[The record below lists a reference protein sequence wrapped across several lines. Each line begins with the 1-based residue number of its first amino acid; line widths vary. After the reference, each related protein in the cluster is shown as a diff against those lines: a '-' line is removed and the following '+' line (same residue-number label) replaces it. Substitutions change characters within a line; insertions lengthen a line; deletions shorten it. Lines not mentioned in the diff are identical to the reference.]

1 MSKVGLR
8 KRSAAPLGKRPWS
21 GGRGKAAGVCVRTL
35 IVYIQAERGQTRVV
49 ALGMENKMGAV
60 RLYCVSDTWA

>member
-8 KRSAAPLGKRPWS
+8 KCRAAPLGKRPWS

-49 ALGMENKMGAV
+49 ALGMEN
-60 RLYCVSDTWA
+60 